1 MIYIRFTPE
10 TKIGDVTLTVLHEV
24 CHAVLG
30 GTTKEQ
36 IFAEHKVI
44 YSVEYSYLVALG
56 WLGVEF
62 SHGHLSF
69 TSQLKS
75 KAIKH
80 DKDGLYRIPI
90 TEILNKWI
98 CGWEKW

>member
-30 GTTKEQ
+30 GTIKEQ
-36 IFAEHKVI
+36 IKAEHQVI
-44 YSVEYSYLVALG
+44 YSVEYSYLVALD

-62 SHGHLSF
+62 SRGIRVSQVTGHLR
-69 TSQLKS
+69 Q
-75 KAIKH
+75 
-80 DKDGLYRIPI
+80 
-90 TEILNKWI
+90 
-98 CGWEKW
+98 